1 MSENLGQDLEALL
14 AREGMDDVD
23 ALMDW
28 ARERASNLASSV
40 GEDQELGPL
49 LEAGGEA
56 GDAPPPSEPPPSQA
70 DAGPS
75 VEQTPIAARR
85 EPSNAAPLPP
95 IPVSTPATPTDEL
108 ELDEIEELDMEELEL
123 LEDVED
129 EDDEDEDADTN
140 VGPPPSPPAP
150 ESTES
155 EASQEDE
162 TPAPPEDAPSYGPPD
177 GNEVV
182 PEWKAALMS
191 TQTDSDA
198 EAAARIKEASSA
210 EPLPTAPE
218 SDPASM
224 PLSGRLE
231 AEEDEISRHSID
243 LSDLDT
249 DDE

>member
-1 MSENLGQDLEALL
+1 MSENLGQDLEELL

-28 ARERASNLASSV
+28 ARQRASNLASAV
-40 GEDQELGPL
+40 GGDQELGPL

-56 GDAPPPSEPPPSQA
+56 GDAPPPSEPPPGDAQA
-70 DAGPS
+70 AAAPS

-123 LEDVED
+123 LDDVED
-129 EDDEDEDADTN
+129 EDDDADTN
-140 VGPPPSPPAP
+140 VGPPPSPPAQAD
-150 ESTES
+150 
-155 EASQEDE
+155 EA
-162 TPAPPEDAPSYGPPD
+162 PAAPPEDAPSYGPPD
-177 GNEVV
+177 GNDVV

-191 TQTDSDA
+191 TQTESDA
-198 EAAARIKEASSA
+198 EAAERIKEASSA

-218 SDPASM
+218 PDPASM